1 MSEPH
6 AGPLAVIFKLQP
18 RQKDD
23 PQSVHDRVL
32 AFRTDKL
39 EPRPIPRDPL
49 AKRRGHRDPDEG
61 EEESGV
67 DVAGVA
73 VPVAAAGQGVGG
85 GSSGDAMD
93 LVTEAAIVSSATAVA
108 STFPA
113 ASSAARTTAAA
124 VESEAEAPVFSITAL
139 AANKLRTAGIQF
151 VIANFVLLGTARG
164 RRCSALCFLLPS
176 VACVLALAL

>member
-1 MSEPH
+1 
-6 AGPLAVIFKLQP
+6 
-18 RQKDD
+18 
-23 PQSVHDRVL
+23 
-32 AFRTDKL
+32 
-39 EPRPIPRDPL
+39 
-49 AKRRGHRDPDEG
+49 
-61 EEESGV
+61 
-67 DVAGVA
+67 
-73 VPVAAAGQGVGG
+73 
-85 GSSGDAMD
+85 MD

-113 ASSAARTTAAA
+113 ASSAARATAAA

-151 VIANFVLLGTARG
+151 VIANYVLLGTARG